1 MIAFITAN
9 HFRAMNLIP
18 QDPFLMTLQ
27 LELVRAPSLHS
38 IQS

>member
-1 MIAFITAN
+1 MIAFIIAY
-9 HFRAMNLIP
+9 HFKTKNLIP

-27 LELVRAPSLHS
+27 LELVRAPSLYS